1 MLFRSKD
8 GKLVEINKTAFKND
22 KLYFQKIVSLFEN
35 KQLIHSN
42 NSEQLMQ
49 SILSKL

>member
-1 MLFRSKD
+1 MLFRTNN
-8 GKLVEINKTAFKND
+8 GKLIEINKKDFKND
-22 KLYFQKIVSLFEN
+22 KLYYQKIISLFEN
-35 KQLIHSN
+35 KKDVNNN

>member
-1 MLFRSKD
+1 MLFRSKY
-8 GKLVEINKTAFKND
+8 GKLIEINKSAFKND
-22 KLYFQKIVSLFEN
+22 KLYFLKIVSLFEN
-35 KQLIHSN
+35 KQLSSTN

>member
-8 GKLVEINKTAFKND
+8 GKLVELNKASFKND
-22 KLYFQKIVSLFEN
+22 NLYFQKIISLFEN
-35 KQLIHSN
+35 KQSSNTN

-49 SILSKL
+49 SILRIL

>member
-8 GKLVEINKTAFKND
+8 GKLIELNKISFKND

-35 KQLIHSN
+35 KQLSTTN
-42 NSEQLMQ
+42 NSDQLMQ